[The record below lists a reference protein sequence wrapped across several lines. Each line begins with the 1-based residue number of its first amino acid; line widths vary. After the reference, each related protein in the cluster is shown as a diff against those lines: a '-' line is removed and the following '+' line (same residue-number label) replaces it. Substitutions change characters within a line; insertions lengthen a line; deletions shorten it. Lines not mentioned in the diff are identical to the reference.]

1 MAWLPFDGRPHIGLV
16 VYDDARNTAVLVR
29 RGGFTAGSLPLP
41 LPAAQAAAAEEEG
54 VVVGGGGG
62 GGGARVRYC
71 HCGVESRE
79 KVVRRPG
86 PTQGRRFFGCGRW
99 TAARGAACDYYV
111 WDEAAPSTFG
121 LNSQPSPPRE

>member
-1 MAWLPFDGRPHIGLV
+1 MAWLPFDGRPQIGL
-16 VYDDARNTAVLVR
+16 VYDDARNTAALVR
-29 RGGFTAGSLPLP
+29 RGGFTAGSLPPP
-41 LPAAQAAAAEEEG
+41 LPAAAAEEEG
-54 VVVGGGGG
+54 VVGGGG

-86 PTQGRRFFGCGRW
+86 PTQGGRFFGCGRW

-111 WDEAAPSTFG
+111 WDEGRAVDLVSTK
-121 LNSQPSPPRE
+121 STT